1 MVKLARKPPADGSPP
16 GKKEKEKA
24 KDKEKDKDREKEK
37 EVKPTASKKVWIWIS
52 ILFTMVYLTKNSCKD
67 RLPGVGCSIEIVV
80 KPFLI
85 LNAHTIYYGGLFT
98 LQKESRHLEV
108 KDSEPKEEQERPR
121 KQYPL
126 LTVTL

>member
-37 EVKPTASKKVWIWIS
+37 EAKPTASKKVWIWIS
-52 ILFTMVYLTKNSCKD
+52 ILFTMVYLTKNSWKEILRASLPLTLFTD

-80 KPFLI
+80 KPSI
-85 LNAHTIYYGGLFT
+85 PYI
-98 LQKESRHLEV
+98 
-108 KDSEPKEEQERPR
+108 ERT
-121 KQYPL
+121 YNL
-126 LTVTL
+126 LWWCVYFAERVSSP